1 MQFYSLKKEDTFWLF
16 FIDGKRFQKELSKLK
31 PVDIGQLN
39 EKSQRLRTLFL
50 VLAGDKR
57 VINELS
63 LEGMADLFHETPE
76 ILSLYESCAED
87 YFDASKL
94 VDYKNN
100 QRRAL

>member
-1 MQFYSLKKEDTFWLF
+1 MAI
-16 FIDGKRFQKELSKLK
+16 FIDGKRFQKEISKLK

-57 VINELS
+57 VIDELS
-63 LEGMADLFHETPE
+63 LEGMAGLFNETPE
-76 ILSLYESCAED
+76 ILGLYDSCTED

>member
-1 MQFYSLKKEDTFWLF
+1 MAI
-16 FIDGKRFQKELSKLK
+16 FIDGKRFQKELTKLK

-57 VINELS
+57 VFNALS

>member
-1 MQFYSLKKEDTFWLF
+1 MAI
-16 FIDGKRFQKELSKLK
+16 FIDGKRLKKEILKLK
-31 PVDIGQLN
+31 PVDIGQFN

-63 LEGMADLFHETPE
+63 LEGMADLFNETPE
-76 ILSLYESCAED
+76 ILSLYDSCAED

>member
-1 MQFYSLKKEDTFWLF
+1 MAI
-16 FIDGKRFQKELSKLK
+16 FIDAKRFQKELSKLK

-50 VLAGDKR
+50 VLAG